1 VRPGNVLVA
10 VRNPH
15 ELGHLKRALERVDTR
30 KLDVVVLTVKRVSGY
45 GSGGFELQSD
55 QIFTD
60 IIAELFTRV
69 VTIAEKAGKHVEL
82 LVVPGREYN
91 RAVVEVAQ
99 QLKSHLVVMGLSA
112 KLNPSEQAKAF
123 GDAWE
128 RLSPPRPQ
136 LSLEILDENTGKQ
149 MFFNLGPHPPRLW
162 PEDMEL
168 LHKLWLD
175 LSDRELGHMLHHRD
189 VVRIA
194 LRRLESALKSN
205 ESKQIIDELQEETSS
220 AAKQPNGKSREMGP
234 GPQSE
239 SESVS

>member
-1 VRPGNVLVA
+1 
-10 VRNPH
+10 
-15 ELGHLKRALERVDTR
+15 
-30 KLDVVVLTVKRVSGY
+30 
-45 GSGGFELQSD
+45 
-55 QIFTD
+55 
-60 IIAELFTRV
+60 
-69 VTIAEKAGKHVEL
+69 
-82 LVVPGREYN
+82 
-91 RAVVEVAQ
+91 
-99 QLKSHLVVMGLSA
+99 MGLSA

-175 LSDRELGHMLHHRD
+175 LSDRGLGHMLHHRD

-194 LRRLESALKSN
+194 LRRLESALKSD
-205 ESKQIIDELQEETSS
+205 ESKQIIGELQEETSS